1 MGSPPED
8 CEKEGRSDPARPAD
22 RAPPLAGLKARPVGS
37 FYIKISVF
45 LAGACIMSAEMAAPR
60 LLAPSFG
67 ASQLIWAN
75 IIGTVLAAMAAGA
88 FVGGRLA
95 DRWPSERAYGRAI
108 ALGGVLL
115 GLVPLLSPPFLR
127 LASGAL
133 VSRSAGTFLLSLA
146 AVCLF
151 FAPPV
156 FVLGMIGPWAV
167 KLAGAGRP
175 DLGRIA
181 GVLSGLAAG
190 GSIFGTFFSVLVLLP
205 FLGTRSTI
213 LVTSALLIATGAWRA
228 FRGMRHDLHA
238 RLGGT
243 ALAGLLVFYPF
254 GAIKT
259 DAEQIYETESSY
271 QYIQV
276 RRSKAGVTRLY
287 LDEGIGRHSVK
298 PPAGHI
304 TGGYWDDISILPVM
318 VTRPGGRLRVLI
330 LGLAAGTMA
339 WQLDHYYSGSREL
352 EIDGVEID
360 PEVVEVGRRFFDLD
374 TVKHLD
380 IHVADARPFVA
391 SAEGEYDLIIADAFR
406 QPYIPF
412 HMVTVEFYQA
422 CLDRLAPGGAFC
434 INLGTDEN
442 GRELAD
448 AFAAT
453 MKAVFPRVAL
463 FMRDKQKHFANY
475 LFVGSRVKLSPP
487 PATLLPRD
495 LRFAA
500 LPWMARTWH
509 EVAPPVDAFVFTD
522 NHAPIE
528 MFIHRLL
535 FAAVAGTRSP

>member
-1 MGSPPED
+1 MGLPPQD
-8 CEKEGRSDPARPAD
+8 CEKKGRSDPARP
-22 RAPPLAGLKARPVGS
+22 VGS
-37 FYIKISVF
+37 FYLKTSVL

-67 ASQLIWAN
+67 TSQLIWAN
-75 IIGTVLAAMAAGA
+75 IIGTVLAAMTAGA

-95 DRWPSERAYGRAI
+95 DRWPSERAYARVI

-115 GLVPLLSPPFLR
+115 ALIPLLSPPFLR

-133 VSRSAGTFLLSLA
+133 VSRSVGPFLLSLA

-190 GSIFGTFFSVLVLLP
+190 GSIFGTFFSALVLLP

-213 LVTSALLIATGAWRA
+213 LITSALLIATGSWRA
-228 FRGMRHDLHA
+228 CRGTRHDLRA

-243 ALAGLLVFYPF
+243 ALAALLVFYPF
-254 GAIKT
+254 GAIKA

-276 RRSKAGVTRLY
+276 KRSEAGVTRLY
-287 LDEGIGRHSVK
+287 LDEGLGRHSVK
-298 PPAGHI
+298 PAAGYI

-391 SAEGEYDLIIADAFR
+391 SAEGEYDLIVADAFR
-406 QPYIPF
+406 PPYIPF
-412 HMVTVEFYQA
+412 HMVTVEFYRA

-434 INLGTDEN
+434 INLGADEN
-442 GRELAD
+442 GQELVD

-453 MKAVFPRVAL
+453 MKAVFPT
-463 FMRDKQKHFANY
+463 Y
-475 LFVGSRVKLSPP
+475 LFVGSRVALSPP
-487 PATLLPRD
+487 PARLLPTG
-495 LRFAA
+495 LRFAG
-500 LPWMARTWH
+500 LRGMVRTWH
-509 EVAPPVDAFVFTD
+509 EVAPPGDAFVFTD
-522 NHAPIE
+522 DHAPIE
-528 MFIHRLL
+528 LFIHRML
-535 FAAVAGTRSP
+535 FAAVAGTGSP